1 MDTAVTQPPTRTPD
15 AIGSSATEEQVWERI
30 WRHRPSDA
38 KDDMLL
44 AREQS
49 GLRWKQIVKHAV
61 AAFGS
66 IRGLRTIEMGSG
78 RGDLS
83 VLLAR
88 SGADVTL
95 LDQSAKAL
103 DEARRRFDRVGLDA
117 GRQSGDILGKLDR
130 WSGRFDVSLSSGVI
144 EHFTGSDRLRVVRA
158 HLDVLKPGGLAI
170 ISVPH
175 SRCPPYRLWK
185 AYLQIRRWWPYGVEI
200 PYSRREIASLARKSG
215 LVDIETQCYGFWQSI
230 GNLWGKDVF
239 KRNVDWTDKR
249 SRLDGLMGMNLL
261 LFARRPGSSMT
272 GDALDR

>member
-1 MDTAVTQPPTRTPD
+1 MDTAVTQLPALTPD
-15 AIGSSATEEQVWERI
+15 AIGPSATEERVWERI

-44 AREQS
+44 AQERS
-49 GLRWKQIVKHAV
+49 GLRWELIVRHAE

-66 IRGLRTIEMGSG
+66 IRGLRTIEIGSG

-88 SGADVTL
+88 DGADVTL

-103 DEARRRFDRVGLDA
+103 DEARRRFDRLRLDA
-117 GRQSGDILGKLDR
+117 RRESGDMLGRLDK

-144 EHFTGSDRLRVVRA
+144 EHFRGSDRLRAVRA
-158 HLDVLKPGGLAI
+158 HLDVLRPGGLAI

-175 SRCPPYRLWK
+175 SRCPPYRIWK
-185 AYLQIRRWWPYGVEI
+185 AYLQIRGWWPYGVEV
-200 PYSRREIASLARKSG
+200 PYSRREIETLASASG
-215 LVDIETQCYGFWQSI
+215 LVDIETQCYGFWRSI

-239 KRNVDWTDKR
+239 KRDVDWTDRR

-261 LFARRPGSSMT
+261 LFARRPGSTMT
-272 GDALDR
+272 ENALNR